1 MTAPEFAAAR
11 RKLGFATQ
19 ADLANYLG
27 VSRNAVCRWETGV
40 TPVPGPVLRSLKLL
54 ALQRVLDS

>member
-19 ADLANYLG
+19 ADLANYIG
-27 VSRNAVCRWETGV
+27 VSRNTVGRWETGV
-40 TPVPGPVLRSLKLL
+40 TPVPSTVWRVIKLL
-54 ALQRVLDS
+54 VGEG